1 MLQLQTNLE
10 STLTRITPKNRYAS
24 RMDQKIFDQL
34 TPYLGQIS
42 FGGIAGFA
50 VGLALRKIGRI
61 ALVVFGLLFITLQVL
76 AYAGIVHVDWLR
88 IQNYATP
95 VLEKN
100 ALQKTWN
107 DFVGILT
114 NNVPFGAA
122 FIPGLLLGLR
132 FG

>member
-1 MLQLQTNLE
+1 MGRHLKRHLKLGE
-10 STLTRITPKNRYAS
+10 RIC
-24 RMDQKIFDQL
+24 L
-34 TPYLGQIS
+34 VIS
-42 FGGIAGFA
+42 ALPGLAGFA

-61 ALVVFGLLFITLQVL
+61 ALVIFGLLFITLQVL

-107 DFVGILT
+107 DFMGILT

>member
-1 MLQLQTNLE
+1 
-10 STLTRITPKNRYAS
+10 
-24 RMDQKIFDQL
+24 MDQKIFDQL

-61 ALVVFGLLFITLQVL
+61 ALVIFGLLFITLQV
-76 AYAGIVHVDWLR
+76 
-88 IQNYATP
+88 
-95 VLEKN
+95 
-100 ALQKTWN
+100 LQKTWN